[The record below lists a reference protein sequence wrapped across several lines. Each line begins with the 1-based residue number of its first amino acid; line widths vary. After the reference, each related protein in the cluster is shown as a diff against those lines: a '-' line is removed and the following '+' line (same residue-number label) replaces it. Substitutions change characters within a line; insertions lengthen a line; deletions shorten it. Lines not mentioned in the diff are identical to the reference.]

1 MDLSGVGNG
10 FLLGGLEWFD
20 FSGVGSGF
28 LLGGLECLDSELA

>member
-1 MDLSGVGNG
+1 MGNG